1 MASRPIWT
9 GAISFGLL
17 NIPVQLMSAE
27 RRVDLRFHMLDSR
40 DQKRVRY
47 ERVNAETGEEVPWK
61 DVVKAFEYS
70 KGNYVVLEEE
80 DLREAAPQSKESV
93 DIEAFVDPGELGPR
107 YYDRPYFLVPTRKSE
122 KGYVLLRETLRDLGR
137 AGLARV
143 VIRTREHLA
152 LVLPEGPA
160 LVLHLLR
167 FPQELVD
174 PGEYA
179 FPEGTERQY
188 KIAPRERDMAR
199 QLVESMSAPFNPG
212 DFRDEFRE
220 RLSKVIQERIKR
232 KGKGRAPA
240 PVETPVDTGEDSGKV
255 VDFMALLK
263 RSIAENKRTPPAA
276 AKSARKAAPSS
287 RRRASSSG
295 SGRATPKRRSPA
307 RKRA

>member
-17 NIPVQLMSAE
+17 NIPVQLMPAE
-27 RRVDLRFHMLDSR
+27 RRVDLRFHLLDSR
-40 DQKRVRY
+40 NQQRVRY

-61 DVVKAFEYS
+61 DIVKAFEYS

-80 DLREAAPQSKESV
+80 DIREAAPQSKESV

-107 YYDRPYFLVPTRKSE
+107 YYDRPYYLVPTRKSE
-122 KGYVLLRETLRDLGR
+122 KGYVLLRETLRSLGR

-174 PGEYA
+174 PSEYA
-179 FPEGTERQY
+179 FPEGSDRQY
-188 KIAPRERDMAR
+188 KIAPREREMAS
-199 QLVESMSAPFNPG
+199 QLVESMSAPFKPQ
-212 DFRDEFRE
+212 DYRDEFRE
-220 RLSKVIQERIKR
+220 RLSKVIQERVRR
-232 KGKGRAPA
+232 KGKGRAAA
-240 PVETPVDTGEDSGKV
+240 PVEAPADTGEESGKV

-263 RSIAENKRTPPAA
+263 RSIAENKRTPAA
-276 AKSARKAAPSS
+276 GSKPARKAAPAS
-287 RRRASSSG
+287 R
-295 SGRATPKRRSPA
+295 GRAPSAAPAKRRSSP

>member
-17 NIPVQLMSAE
+17 NIPVQLMPAE
-27 RRVDLRFHMLDSR
+27 RRIDLRFHMLDSR
-40 DQKRVRY
+40 DQNRVRY

-80 DLREAAPQSKESV
+80 DIREAAPQSKESV
-93 DIEAFVDPGELGPR
+93 DIEAFVDPSELGPR
-107 YYDRPYFLVPTRKSE
+107 YFDRPYYLVPTRKSE
-122 KGYVLLRETLRDLGR
+122 KGYVLLRETLQKLGR

-179 FPEGTERQY
+179 FPEGSDRQY
-188 KIAPRERDMAR
+188 KIAPREREMAS
-199 QLVESMSAPFNPG
+199 QLVESMSAPFKPQAY
-212 DFRDEFRE
+212 RDEFRE
-220 RLSKVIQERIKR
+220 RLSKVIQERVRR
-232 KGKGRAPA
+232 KGKGRPAPA
-240 PVETPVDTGEDSGKV
+240 AEPRDDGGEESGKV
-255 VDFMALLK
+255 VDFMSLLK
-263 RSIAENKRTPPAA
+263 KSIEDNKRTPAAARAA
-276 AKSARKAAPSS
+276 AKRPAARKSKAPGTPAA
-287 RRRASSSG
+287 
-295 SGRATPKRRSPA
+295 KRRPTAA

>member
-1 MASRPIWT
+1 MATRPIWT

-17 NIPVQLMSAE
+17 NIPVQLMPAE
-27 RRVDLRFHMLDSR
+27 RRVDLRFHLLDSR
-40 DQKRVRY
+40 DQNRVRY

-70 KGNYVVLEEE
+70 KGSYVVLEEE
-80 DLREAAPQSKESV
+80 DIREAAPQSKESV
-93 DIEAFVDPGELGPR
+93 DIEAFVDPAELGPR
-107 YYDRPYFLVPTRKSE
+107 YYDRPYYLVPTRKSE
-122 KGYVLLRETLRDLGR
+122 KGYVLLRETLRELGR

-174 PGEYA
+174 PSDYA
-179 FPEGTERQY
+179 FPEGSDRQY
-188 KIAPRERDMAR
+188 KIAPREREMAS
-199 QLVESMSAPFNPG
+199 QLVESMSAPFKPQ
-212 DFRDEFRE
+212 DYRDEFRE
-220 RLSKVIQERIKR
+220 RLSKVIQERVRR
-232 KGKGRAPA
+232 KGKGRAAP
-240 PVETPVDTGEDSGKV
+240 PVETAVDTGEESGKV

-263 RSIAENKRTPPAA
+263 RSIADNKRTPAAA
-276 AKSARKAAPSS
+276 AKSARKSAGSPP
-287 RRRASSSG
+287 RRRAPASG
-295 SGRATPKRRSPA
+295 GGRKRRSPTA